1 MDNPFASGH
10 RQLFDAQTSGLSA
23 AWRSAAEESARLPL
37 RAKHAARSASVRP
50 VLLSTMALF
59 CATLAIAL
67 VFGAA
72 LGAWAPDPLGA
83 IARLPS
89 STPAD
94 SIGWSAAALMVAT
107 FSCRDPLWMRPLAV
121 CTNAAFI
128 GYACFAALAP
138 VLVLHALL
146 LPINLLRWR
155 QSLRASRDGIRRVR
169 RGFLEDPVY

>member
-1 MDNPFASGH
+1 MH
-10 RQLFDAQTSGLSA
+10 RHP
-23 AWRSAAEESARLPL
+23 AWRRAAEESTRIPPK
-37 RAKHAARSASVRP
+37 AKRAARGASVRP
-50 VLLSTMALF
+50 VLLSAMALL
-59 CATLAIAL
+59 CATLAIALAIAL

-72 LGAWAPDPLGA
+72 LGAWAPDPFGA

-155 QSLRASRDGIRRVR
+155 QSLRASREGIRRVR
-169 RGFLEDPVY
+169 RGFRTDAVY